1 VCTQRLTLPQLLF
14 RLTHRETASAAA
26 QAGAAGTSAIRP
38 LLRPRRRRP
47 RSHEGGFNAVD
58 SSPNQASGRI
68 KLAWVLLNAARYM
81 PAEVRPIRN
90 GVRPPWSPPGVDRA
104 LRRRDA
110 AAAIDHTV
118 WQFTDAANRLT
129 EMGGRSDPVNPPPRE
144 RWSGAIGPPPGDD
157 TAKPVTVSATLGDSP
172 DESSSTDIDTMGLLV
187 SPARIHPTTR
197 APATGEYAG
206 IEYAALPVMSVA
218 PVRLR
223 ACRDVPIRS

>member
-1 VCTQRLTLPQLLF
+1 MQLTAA
-14 RLTHRETASAAA
+14 LTRPAAGSNWHGSCSTPPDICRRRCGRSGMGCGHRGHHRELIA
-26 QAGAAGTSAIRP
+26 
-38 LLRPRRRRP
+38 
-47 RSHEGGFNAVD
+47 
-58 SSPNQASGRI
+58 
-68 KLAWVLLNAARYM
+68 
-81 PAEVRPIRN
+81 
-90 GVRPPWSPPGVDRA
+90 A

-218 PVRLR
+218 PVRL
-223 ACRDVPIRS
+223 